1 MSDPAPTSELNIRIA
16 RKEDRDPI
24 LDFIRAVGFNP
35 RDAVTWDGLHMTAIT
50 AWASAQLIGAIPL
63 EPRPLQVAPR
73 RVVTTLHQTAVAV
86 HPDYR
91 GRGVGSRLQAA
102 LQAEPPVPAELA
114 TVFREEPKSAAYRW
128 YVQSGFTAVMHI
140 DSWFLSD
147 PKADDALL
155 PPPGYEER
163 EPILDASGSLDAL
176 WRKAHGGRFAG
187 VVDRTRRPLAP
198 WLAVHPYRSRYQF
211 QLVTLPNKAGDLAG
225 YALLGV
231 GRLHSETIRADLL
244 ELIADSPSSRA
255 DTVRAVLDAAAANG
269 WQPVRWPIA
278 ASDGESVELAAQ
290 LGFEKRWG
298 FDLLAKPLNG
308 FSLDGLDF
316 SQWRYASVDYI

>member
-1 MSDPAPTSELNIRIA
+1 MSPSSPTSDLNIRTA

-24 LDFIRAVGFNP
+24 LDFIRAMGFNP
-35 RDAVTWDGLHMTAIT
+35 RDAVTWDGLHMTAVT
-50 AWASAQLIGAIPL
+50 AWAGAELVGAIPL
-63 EPRPLQVAPR
+63 EPRPLQVAPG

-102 LQAEPPVPAELA
+102 LKAEPPVAAHLT
-114 TVFREEPKSAAYRW
+114 TVFREEPQSPAYRW

-140 DSWFLSD
+140 DSWFLND

-155 PPPGYEER
+155 PPPEYRMR
-163 EPILDASGSLDAL
+163 EPIVDASGPLDAL
-176 WRKAHGGRFAG
+176 WRKARGDRFAG
-187 VVDRTRRPLAP
+187 FVDRTRRPLAP
-198 WLAVHPYRSRYQF
+198 WLAVHPYRSRYDF
-211 QLVTLPNKAGDLAG
+211 RLATLPNKAGDLAG

-231 GRLHSETIRADLL
+231 GRLHSDTIRADIL
-244 ELIADSPSSRA
+244 ELIADSPLSRA
-255 DTVRAVLDAAAANG
+255 DTVRAVLAAAAANG

-278 ASDGESVELAAQ
+278 ASDGESVELASQ

-316 SQWRYASVDYI
+316 SRWRYASVDYI